1 MCVNCVFVCMLACIY
16 IYIYLFIY
24 LFIFIFIFM
33 FIFIFISIF
42 RCIFIYT
49 YTCAR
54 AHLKCKYI
62 THHLEEL
69 HVYYVKTYGIIE
81 YDITNA
87 LYVRV

>member
-1 MCVNCVFVCMLACIY
+1 MCVCELCVCVHACVHLY
-16 IYIYLFIY
+16 IYIFIY